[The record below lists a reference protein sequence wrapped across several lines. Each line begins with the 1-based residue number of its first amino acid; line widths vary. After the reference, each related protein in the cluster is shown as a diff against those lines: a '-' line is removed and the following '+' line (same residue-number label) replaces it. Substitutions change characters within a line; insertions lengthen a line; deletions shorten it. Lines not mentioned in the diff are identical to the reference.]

1 MVSHGYKLE
10 DRSAGRGELKSPLV
24 FGTAFW
30 VVSVFSLFIWPL
42 LIALALMAFMQP
54 RERVLLEVVD
64 GKVVESRSVALS
76 KLIT

>member
-1 MVSHGYKLE
+1 M
-10 DRSAGRGELKSPLV
+10 